1 MGAVFWRV
9 TVPARSSAGAARL
22 SRCRSRRWRRLD
34 ERRSKEWL
42 SPVQGLC
49 RLLLPF
55 VPWFCKRPWIES
67 VSKELQARELFSTRY
82 VTCSLLSSI
91 VKNSRRSVGSSTRLK
106 QKLYNF
112 LDVFTKHFVCRCHRD
127 NNPHKTS
134 NADQVSATGRLLR
147 EAWCCCFLLTNT
159 FFLALGL
166 SDNGW
171 TGSQCVDRNCHRLR
185 WGDRQKSIHQSV

>member
-1 MGAVFWRV
+1 MGTVFWRV

-22 SRCRSRRWRRLD
+22 SRCRSRRR
-34 ERRSKEWL
+34 RRSKQWL

-91 VKNSRRSVGSSTRLK
+91 VKNSRRSVGSSTRLR

-134 NADQVSATGRLLR
+134 NADQASATGRLLR
-147 EAWCCCFLLTNT
+147 EAWCCCFLLTNAFST
-159 FFLALGL
+159 VGRVHSA
-166 SDNGW
+166 W
-171 TGSQCVDRNCHRLR
+171 TETV
-185 WGDRQKSIHQSV
+185 IV